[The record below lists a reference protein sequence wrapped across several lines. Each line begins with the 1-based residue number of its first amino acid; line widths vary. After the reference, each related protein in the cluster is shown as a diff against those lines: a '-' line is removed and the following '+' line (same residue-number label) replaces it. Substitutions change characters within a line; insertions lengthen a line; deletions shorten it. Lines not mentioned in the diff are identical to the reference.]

1 MGTRK
6 QQGGQYQTSTTTEQM
21 ASYGGVHSLGVNYT
35 LIKLPWQ
42 TVDKTRARLT
52 LRVCSSFFLTTNT
65 LREEGAGLTLGG
77 EKMVVDQWPG
87 DPSVQ
92 NSKTAI

>member
-1 MGTRK
+1 MRFMGTRK
-6 QQGGQYQTSTTTEQM
+6 QHGGPYQTSTTAERM

-52 LRVCSSFFLTTNT
+52 LRFCCSFFLTTNT
-65 LREEGAGLTLGG
+65 PGEEGAGLALGG
-77 EKMVVDQWPG
+77 AKMVVSQ
-87 DPSVQ
+87 
-92 NSKTAI
+92 